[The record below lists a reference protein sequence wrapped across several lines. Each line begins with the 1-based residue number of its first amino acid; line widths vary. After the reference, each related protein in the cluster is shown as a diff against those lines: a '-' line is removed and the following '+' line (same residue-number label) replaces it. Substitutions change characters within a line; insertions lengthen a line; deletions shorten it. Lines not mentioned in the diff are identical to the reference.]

1 MSADADA
8 VDYSAEPSTDT
19 ANGGFNFAGA
29 EDAAQAD
36 DGVQQMQEDD
46 SNAAGD
52 AQSAQV
58 QGTHAF
64 QLRVASRFSCL
75 CAQFNSVFPYICAHF
90 PNKCL
95 LC

>member
-1 MSADADA
+1 MSTDADA
-8 VDYSAEPSTDT
+8 VDYSAEPSTDA

-58 QGTHAF
+58 QGAHAF
-64 QLRVASRFSCL
+64 QLRVALRFSCVCMCRCNL
-75 CAQFNSVFPYICAHF
+75 CISRGLDIFTS
-90 PNKCL
+90 
-95 LC
+95 